1 MDLQTKL
8 TALLRKTI
16 ENVHKFRQP
25 LTTFRAA
32 LFDPV
37 WNAAL
42 DVIPEDRQ
50 ANAIER
56 SFRGGELLE
65 DVDAQPR
72 LLHHPTDP
80 ANLPFDPIEPGHER
94 LLLRLVQHACNF
106 LFMAWAHYS
115 VNPLR

>member
-1 MDLQTKL
+1 MDLQTKQA
-8 TALLRKTI
+8 ALLRKTI

-50 ANAIER
+50 TNAIER
-56 SFRGGELLE
+56 GFRGGELLE
-65 DVDAQPR
+65 DVDAESG
-72 LLHHPTDP
+72 LLHHPADAT
-80 ANLPFDPIEPGHER
+80 NLSFDPIEPGHER
-94 LLLRLVQHACNF
+94 LLLRLVQHVQSF
-106 LFMAWAHYS
+106 LLWGEPAFTIA
-115 VNPLR
+115 